1 MDLEAQV
8 KLLQPPKSTEADYL
22 ERYNATITFV
32 VQKVKSEASLYTNI
46 PFAELPESL
55 NPSMVM
61 MASNLIES
69 YRLTHDADAIE
80 NEDIKQLSE
89 GDTTIA
95 YADSQDRLSKAMEST
110 GLTNNYRAALNK
122 VRRVVF

>member
-22 ERYNATITFV
+22 ERYNATISFV

-80 NEDIKQLSE
+80 NDDIKQLSE

-95 YADSQDRLSKAMEST
+95 YVDSQERLAKAMETT